1 MSTSIVPIDFESRS
15 ATDIKLGVERYSKD
29 PECEA
34 LMLAFRMPD
43 MAVPVVSHRGPHLSD
58 DWCRRQELEQLLDHV
73 ASGGRIR
80 AWNAMFECNIWANV
94 CVPKYGWP
102 PLKLEQCVDT
112 MAQAAAMNLPQKLGE
127 CAKVLGLPADKQKD
141 KRGKYLIQ
149 RLCKPHPPTKT
160 RPGKWVEDEKLFAEF
175 VPYNT
180 QDVVAEEAVAAK
192 LRPLSDFEQEVWL
205 LTQRMNLRGVPVAL
219 DEAKNIRTLVED
231 EKERLNRE
239 LRRITGRR
247 VLRATN
253 RNGLLTWVNE
263 QHGLAEPVT
272 FDEEKDTDDL
282 MPDMTGD
289 TVESVLK
296 RTDLT
301 PEVRRALEIR
311 AAVCQTSTAKYD
323 RILKIAADDGTMKNL
338 FVYHGAGTGRW
349 ASRGG
354 FNVQNIA
361 RPTLMVN
368 EKKGLDD
375 IANAHVILGSGDHE
389 AAILLWGDDVM
400 DAAVSCIRG
409 VLKAKPGHDFIDADY
424 SSVENRV
431 GVWLAGQQ
439 DKVDMFA
446 KGLDEYKVFAST
458 SLYNVPYDQVTKDMR
473 QMSKSAVLGC
483 FAADTEVLTCR
494 GFVPIHQVRNND
506 RIWDGVDFVEHG
518 GVVYQGKKAV
528 IDLAGVRVTPEHL
541 LLQENGWER
550 ADLVDLRSATCL
562 AAGLLSATKDTE
574 KRLRPAFGVNA
585 ASNGWCLSTTL
596 NAERP
601 ERAGGAQ
608 TPTRTR
614 FSETKP
620 ATQASFRIRLCES
633 VGSIVGWVQSL
644 VATTQIAA
652 TIQTTASAAYS
663 FAMSGATTAR
673 LFCAGSWPSRAGT
686 TPSLSWNVWT
696 TTGPTRRITA
706 GWQRARNSVQTRA
719 ELTGLYGQ
727 ARLSPP
733 AISGK
738 SIAPRTGLPEPSL
751 ARFERAKVPSR
762 SSPRSPVAEEH
773 TYDIVNCGPRSRFA
787 IRTDAGVVIAHN
799 CLFGQGPQG
808 LIDYAKGYGVTLTL
822 ARSEGVV
829 NAYRSEYDKVR
840 KLWYACG
847 DASIKATQNP
857 GEWFKAG
864 EKLALKVHKNFLWM
878 RLPSGRVIAWS
889 SPRVEIQDAPWF
901 EDFYNPETGA
911 TEKRKAR
918 RPVVTVESV
927 DTYTRKFCRHK
938 LIGSSIYQSAVQG
951 TARDILAQGAMNVEA
966 AGYPIVLMAHDELM
980 AHVPEGFGS
989 EEEFGRLMCKPAD
1002 WYADLP
1008 LSYEAYRSR
1017 RFKK

>member
-1 MSTSIVPIDFESRS
+1 MSNIVSIDFETRS

-29 PECEA
+29 PECEV
-34 LMLAFRMPD
+34 LMLAHRMPAD
-43 MAVPVVSHRGPHLSD
+43 VEPVVWHRGPHLTD
-58 DWCRRQELEQLLDHV
+58 NEAAPAPLLEHV
-73 ASGGRIR
+73 AAGGLIR
-80 AWNAMFECNIWANV
+80 AWNAMFEYNIWNNV

-112 MAQAAAMNLPQKLGE
+112 MAQAAAMNLPQALGK
-127 CAKVLGLPADKQKD
+127 CAEVLGLPADQQKD

-149 RLCKPHPPTKT
+149 RLCVPHPPTLK
-160 RPGKWVEDEKLFAEF
+160 RAGKWVEDEKLFAEF
-175 VPYNT
+175 VSYNA
-180 QDVVAEEAVAAK
+180 QDVVTEEAVAAK

-219 DEAKNIRTLVED
+219 DEAKNIRDLVEA

-239 LRRITGRR
+239 LRGITGRR
-247 VLRATN
+247 VLRATD

-272 FDEEKDTDDL
+272 FDEEKDSDDL

-301 PEVRRALEIR
+301 PQVRRALEIR

-323 RILKIAADDGTMKNL
+323 RILKIVADDGTMKNL
-338 FVYHGAGTGRW
+338 FVYHGAGPGRW

-375 IANAHVILGSGDHE
+375 IANAHEILGSGDHE

-424 SSVENRV
+424 ANVEVRV
-431 GVWLAGQQ
+431 AAWLSGQHGL
-439 DKVDMFA
+439 VEAFRG
-446 KGLDEYKVFAST
+446 GLDPYKMYAVDLFK
-458 SLYNVPYDQVTKDMR
+458 VPYDKVTKDQR
-473 QMSKSAVLGC
+473 QFSKAPILGGI
-483 FAADTEVLTCR
+483 FGL
-494 GFVPIHQVRNND
+494 
-506 RIWDGVDFVEHG
+506 G
-518 GVVYQGKKAV
+518 G
-528 IDLAGVRVTPEHL
+528 AG
-541 LLQENGWER
+541 
-550 ADLVDLRSATCL
+550 LVDY
-562 AAGLLSATKDTE
+562 
-574 KRLRPAFGVNA
+574 
-585 ASNGWCLSTTL
+585 
-596 NAERP
+596 
-601 ERAGGAQ
+601 
-608 TPTRTR
+608 
-614 FSETKP
+614 
-620 ATQASFRIRLCES
+620 ATQ
-633 VGSIVGWVQSL
+633 
-644 VATTQIAA
+644 
-652 TIQTTASAAYS
+652 
-663 FAMSGATTAR
+663 
-673 LFCAGSWPSRAGT
+673 
-686 TPSLSWNVWT
+686 
-696 TTGPTRRITA
+696 
-706 GWQRARNSVQTRA
+706 
-719 ELTGLYGQ
+719 
-727 ARLSPP
+727 
-733 AISGK
+733 
-738 SIAPRTGLPEPSL
+738 
-751 ARFERAKVPSR
+751 
-762 SSPRSPVAEEH
+762 
-773 TYDIVNCGPRSRFA
+773 
-787 IRTDAGVVIAHN
+787 
-799 CLFGQGPQG
+799 
-808 LIDYAKGYGVTLTL
+808 YGVTMTL
-822 ARSEGVV
+822 EQGEQAV
-829 NAYRSEYDKVR
+829 ALLR
-840 KLWYACG
+840 KKWSKIRDSWYACG

-966 AGYPIVLMAHDELM
+966 AGYPIVLMAHDELL